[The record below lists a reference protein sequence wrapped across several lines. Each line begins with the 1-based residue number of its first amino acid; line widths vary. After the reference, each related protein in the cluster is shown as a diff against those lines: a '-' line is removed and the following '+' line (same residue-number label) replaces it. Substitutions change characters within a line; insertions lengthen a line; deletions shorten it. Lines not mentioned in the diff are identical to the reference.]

1 MTRVGVIGLGMM
13 GNTHLDV
20 YAKRDDVEVV
30 AISDLLPDRLSGET
44 VVGGNV
50 EGQAQGGFDI
60 NRPGLKKYDEGKKL
74 IKDKSIELVD
84 ICMPTH
90 LHVEY
95 ARRALKAGKHVLVE
109 KPVGRTYKNAK
120 KLVDAAEKSDRTIMC
135 AMCIRFWPAYD
146 YLKQTVDSG
155 KYGKVLAATFRRV
168 TSHPSGDFYANGD
181 ECGGALLDLHIHDTD
196 FVHYL
201 FGLPES
207 VYSRGY
213 SKHTNCVDHVVT
225 YYEYPDVPLV
235 VAEGGWALAEGFGFN
250 MAYTVNFENATLV
263 FDLGAPDPLVLIEQG
278 GQPQPVE
285 VSDKMGYEIEIDYL
299 LNCLANGAK
308 PEKVTVESAAHTVAI
323 CDAEAKS
330 VERGRPVK
338 VKV

>member
-109 KPVGRTYKNAK
+109 KPVGHKA
-120 KLVDAAEKSDRTIMC
+120 DI
-135 AMCIRFWPAYD
+135 F
-146 YLKQTVDSG
+146 
-155 KYGKVLAATFRRV
+155 
-168 TSHPSGDFYANGD
+168 
-181 ECGGALLDLHIHDTD
+181 
-196 FVHYL
+196 FVN
-201 FGLPES
+201 S
-207 VYSRGY
+207 C
-213 SKHTNCVDHVVT
+213 N
-225 YYEYPDVPLV
+225 
-235 VAEGGWALAEGFGFN
+235 
-250 MAYTVNFENATLV
+250 NFETSS
-263 FDLGAPDPLVLIEQG
+263 
-278 GQPQPVE
+278 
-285 VSDKMGYEIEIDYL
+285 VS
-299 LNCLANGAK
+299 N
-308 PEKVTVESAAHTVAI
+308 
-323 CDAEAKS
+323 
-330 VERGRPVK
+330 
-338 VKV
+338 